1 MMKNG
6 IIALPTIILMSGIIL
21 EIGVALALVVFLTL
35 QSGAGAKYSVEA
47 LTIAHSGIADATIKV
62 IRNNN
67 LGSPSASS
75 YTLTADSLRKT
86 DVVICKNYLI
96 VNNACSFTVN
106 ADKTHIISTGKAF
119 NKNRRVQAFLN
130 INSANGEIKT
140 ESISEISL

>member
-35 QSGAGAKYSVEA
+35 QSGAGAKYSIEA
-47 LTIAHSGIADATIKV
+47 LTMAHSGIADATIKV

-75 YTLTADSLRKT
+75 YTLTTDSLRKT

-96 VNNACSFTVN
+96 VNNACSTTAN
-106 ADKTHIISTGKAF
+106 AGKTQIISTGKAF

-130 INSANGEIKT
+130 VNSTTGEIKT